1 MFTTL
6 PIPLFNTSTVSGSD
20 RSGLRA
26 GVGQA
31 RRAAAGEIHARR
43 PGAKAPRPLGPL
55 LGPLLGG
62 NKSLRRASAEAGMA
76 MALAGKFA
84 GSARGKVADLVPT
97 SVTC

>member
-1 MFTTL
+1 MPVFNTL
-6 PIPLFNTSTVSGSD
+6 PIPLFNTSAVSGSD

-55 LGPLLGG
+55 LGG

-84 GSARGKVADLVPT
+84 GSARGKVADLAPT
-97 SVTC
+97 SVAC